1 MPTFSTSLEKA
12 LHQALTLANERH
24 HEYATLEHLLLA
36 LIDDADA
43 AAVMGAC
50 NVNLD
55 TLRKTV
61 SDYVDNELGNLVT
74 GYDEDSKPTAG
85 FQRVIQ
91 RAVIHVQSSGREE
104 VTGANVLVAI
114 FAERES
120 HAAYFLQEQEM
131 TRYDAVNFISHGIG
145 KRPGASEARPPR
157 GADEPE
163 SEQKASRGEQE
174 EGGPKKQQDALT
186 AYCVNLNEKAKVGK
200 IDPLIGRHAEVNR
213 TIQILCRRS
222 KNNPLYVGDPGV
234 GKTAI
239 AEGLA
244 KRIVEK
250 RVPEALQDATIFSLD
265 MGTLLA
271 GTRYRGDF
279 EERLKQVV
287 KELEEFPGAVL
298 FIDEIHTVIG
308 AGATSGG
315 AMDAS
320 NLLKPALSSGSIRCI
335 GSTTYKEYRQF
346 FEKDRALVRRFQKID
361 VSEPTIDDAIEI
373 MKGLKPY
380 FEDYHKL
387 KYSNEAIK
395 SAVEL
400 SARYINDRKLPD
412 KAIDVIDETGAAQM
426 LLPVGKRRKLITEKE
441 IEATI
446 ATMAR
451 IPPKTVSKDDETV
464 LANLEKELRSVVYG
478 QDLAIEALSSAI
490 KLARAGLREP
500 NKPIGSYVFSGP
512 TGVGKT
518 EVAKQLASSLGVELL
533 RFDMSEYMERH
544 TVSRLLGAPPGYVGF
559 DQGGLLTDGVD
570 QHPHC
575 VLLLD
580 EIEKAH
586 PDLFNI
592 LLQVMDH
599 GSLTDH
605 NGKKIDFR
613 NVILIMTT
621 NAGASEM
628 AKAAFGFGSSKREG
642 EDVEALNRLFT
653 PEFRNRL
660 DAVIPFASLP
670 TPVIHQVVQKFVMQ
684 LETQLAERNVT
695 FDLQPEAIAWLADK
709 GYDEKMGAR
718 PLARVIQE
726 NIKKPLADEILFGKL
741 KKGGVVKVTVGD
753 KPDGGKGLFLD
764 YVPETAKIKPKA
776 EVVAPVK
783 KASKAVKPK
792 DLETVGA
799 EPEGRAK
806 PKKASKAAAVTEE
819 PVAKAAE
826 PPRKGSTVPKVP
838 RKK

>member
-1 MPTFSTSLEKA
+1 MPTFSPSLEKA
-12 LHQALTLANERH
+12 LHQALTFANERH

-36 LIDDADA
+36 LLDDVDA

-50 NVNLD
+50 NVDLD

-61 SDYVDNELGNLVT
+61 IDYVDNELSNLVT
-74 GYDEDSKPTAG
+74 GYDEDSKPTSG

-131 TRYDAVNFISHGIG
+131 TRYDAVNYISHGIG
-145 KRPGASEARPPR
+145 KRPGSSQTRTPR
-157 GADEPE
+157 GADEGENEP
-163 SEQKASRGEQE
+163 KAARNGGAE
-174 EGGPKKQQDALT
+174 EDAAGAKKQPDALK
-186 AYCVNLNEKAKVGK
+186 AYCVNLNDKARTGR
-200 IDPLIGRHAEVNR
+200 IDPLIGRHEEVNR
-213 TIQILCRRS
+213 TIQVLCRRS

-244 KRIVEK
+244 KRIVEGK
-250 RVPEALQDATIFSLD
+250 VPEALINDTIFSLD

-287 KELEEFPGAVL
+287 KELEEYPGAVL

-320 NLLKPALSSGSIRCI
+320 NLLKPALSSGAIRCI

-361 VSEPTIDDAIEI
+361 VNEPSIDDAIEI

-380 FEDYHKL
+380 FEEYHHL
-387 KYSNEAIK
+387 RYTNDAIK
-395 SAVEL
+395 AAVEL
-400 SARYINDRKLPD
+400 SARYISDRKLPD

-426 LLPVGKRRKLITEKE
+426 LLPASKRRKLITEKE
-441 IEATI
+441 IEVTI

-451 IPPKTVSKDDETV
+451 IPPKTVSKDDEMV
-464 LANLEKELRSVVYG
+464 LANLEQELRSVVYG
-478 QDLAIEALSSAI
+478 QDTAIEALSTAI

-518 EVAKQLASSLGVELL
+518 EVAKQLASSLGVEML

-570 QHPHC
+570 QHPHS
-575 VLLLD
+575 VVLLD

-586 PDLFNI
+586 PDIYNI

-628 AKAAFGFGSSKREG
+628 AKSAIGFGSSKRSG
-642 EDVEALNRLFT
+642 EDEEALNRLFT

-660 DAVIPFASLP
+660 DAIIPFSPLP
-670 TPVIHQVVQKFVMQ
+670 TAVIHKVVQKFVMQ
-684 LETQLAERNVT
+684 LETQLSERNVT
-695 FDLQPEAIAWLADK
+695 FDLHDDAVAWLAEK

-718 PLARVIQE
+718 PLGRVIQE
-726 NIKKPLADEILFGKL
+726 HIKKPLANEILFGKL
-741 KKGGVVKVTVGD
+741 KKGGVVSVSLD
-753 KPDGGKGLFLD
+753 KKEDRTDGLKLD
-764 YVPETAKIKPKA
+764 VLPETAP
-776 EVVAPVK
+776 
-783 KASKAVKPK
+783 VKPK
-792 DLETVGA
+792 PEAELKAAKSPGKSKAKTSKAEEQAEVLVAETDKKD
-799 EPEGRAK
+799 EDAK
-806 PKKASKAAAVTEE
+806 PR
-819 PVAKAAE
+819 
-826 PPRKGSTVPKVP
+826 RKGNTVPKVP
-838 RKK
+838 KKK

>member
-1 MPTFSTSLEKA
+1 MPAFSQGLEKA

-36 LIDDADA
+36 LIDDSDA
-43 AAVMGAC
+43 AAVMRAC
-50 NVNLD
+50 NVDLD
-55 TLRKTV
+55 ELKQTV
-61 SDYVDNELGNLVT
+61 LTYIDTELDNLVT

-104 VTGANVLVAI
+104 VSGANVLVAI

-120 HAAYFLQEQEM
+120 HAAYFLQEQQM
-131 TRYDAVNFISHGIG
+131 TRYDAVNYISHGIA
-145 KRPGASEARPPR
+145 KRPGASETRAPR
-157 GADEPE
+157 GAEDDQSGP
-163 SEQKASRGEQE
+163 SGGDSAE
-174 EGGPKKQQDALT
+174 EGGKKKQQQDALT
-186 AYCVNLNEKAKVGK
+186 AYCVDLNKKAKAGR
-200 IDPLIGRHAEVNR
+200 IDPLIGREAEISR
-213 TIQILCRRS
+213 TIQVLCRRS

-244 KRIVEK
+244 KRIVEGD
-250 RVPEALQDATIFSLD
+250 VPEVLAGATIFTLD

-287 KELEEFPGAVL
+287 KELEEYPGAIL

-320 NLLKPALSSGSIRCI
+320 NLLKPALSSGVIRCI
-335 GSTTYKEYRQF
+335 GSTTYKEFRQF

-361 VSEPTIDDAIEI
+361 VNEPTVDDAIAI
-373 MKGLKPY
+373 MRGLKPY
-380 FEDYHKL
+380 FEDFHKVR
-387 KYSNEAIK
+387 YTNDAIK
-395 SAVEL
+395 AAVEL

-412 KAIDVIDETGAAQM
+412 KAIDVIDETGASQM
-426 LLPVGKRRKLITEKE
+426 LLPEPKRKKTISVKE
-441 IEATI
+441 IEATV

-451 IPPKTVSKDDETV
+451 IPPKTVSADDEKV
-464 LANLEKELRSVVYG
+464 LANLEDELKRVVYG
-478 QDLAIEALSSAI
+478 QDTAISALASSI

-500 NKPIGSYVFSGP
+500 EKPIGSYLFSGP

-518 EVAKQLASSLGVELL
+518 EVAKQLAASLGVELL

-544 TVSRLLGAPPGYVGF
+544 TVSRLIGAPPGYVGF

-580 EIEKAH
+580 EVEKAH

-599 GSLTDH
+599 GKLTDH
-605 NGKKIDFR
+605 NGKQIDFR

-621 NAGASEM
+621 NAGAQDM
-628 AKAAFGFGSSKREG
+628 ARAAIGFGSSKREG
-642 EDVEALNRLFT
+642 DDMEAINRLFS

-660 DAVIPFASLP
+660 DAIIPFGSLP
-670 TPVIHQVVQKFVMQ
+670 VPVVHQVVQKFVMQ
-684 LETQLAERNVT
+684 LEAQLSERGVT
-695 FDLQPEAIAWLADK
+695 FDLSPDAIAWLAEK
-709 GYDEKMGAR
+709 GYDERMGAR
-718 PLARVIQE
+718 PLGRVIQE
-726 NIKKPLADEILFGKL
+726 HIKKPLAEEVLFGKL
-741 KKGGVVKVTVGD
+741 RKGGTVKVTVEKGESGETGLKLQSLAD
-753 KPDGGKGLFLD
+753 EVPVKPKKEEPRRDSAPRKPSSRKAAAKKPAAQSSRDGSGSKDGGKRSL
-764 YVPETAKIKPKA
+764 VPQ
-776 EVVAPVK
+776 
-783 KASKAVKPK
+783 
-792 DLETVGA
+792 L
-799 EPEGRAK
+799 
-806 PKKASKAAAVTEE
+806 
-819 PVAKAAE
+819 
-826 PPRKGSTVPKVP
+826 PRKN
-838 RKK
+838 

>member
-1 MPTFSTSLEKA
+1 MPAFSPGLEKA
-12 LHQALTLANERH
+12 LHQALTFANERH

-36 LIDDADA
+36 LIEDAEA
-43 AAVMGAC
+43 GAVMRAC
-50 NVNLD
+50 NVDLED
-55 TLRKTV
+55 LKRTV
-61 SDYVDNELGNLVT
+61 LNYVDTELDNLVT

-91 RAVIHVQSSGREE
+91 RAVIHVQSSGRDE
-104 VTGANVLVAI
+104 VSGANVLVAI

-120 HAAYFLQEQEM
+120 HAAYFLQEQQM
-131 TRYDAVNFISHGIG
+131 TRYDAVNYISHGIA
-145 KRPGASEARPPR
+145 KRPGASESRPPR
-157 GADEPE
+157 GAEDDHNGPSGSEP
-163 SEQKASRGEQE
+163 SE
-174 EGGPKKQQDALT
+174 EGSGKKKQQQDALT
-186 AYCVNLNEKAKVGK
+186 AYCVDLNKKAKAGK
-200 IDPLIGRHAEVNR
+200 IDPLIGRAEEINR

-244 KRIVEK
+244 KRIVEGD
-250 RVPEALQDATIFSLD
+250 VPKVLSNATIFALD

-287 KELEEFPGAVL
+287 KELEDFPGAIL

-320 NLLKPALSSGSIRCI
+320 NLLKPALSSGAIRCI
-335 GSTTYKEYRQF
+335 GSTTYKEFRQF

-361 VSEPTIDDAIEI
+361 VKEPTVEDAIEI

-380 FEDYHKL
+380 YEEFHQV
-387 KYSNEAIK
+387 KYTNEAIK
-395 SAVEL
+395 AAVEL
-400 SARYINDRKLPD
+400 SARYISDRKLPD
-412 KAIDVIDETGAAQM
+412 KAIDVIDETGASQM
-426 LLPVGKRRKLITEKE
+426 LLPEGKRKKTITIKE

-451 IPPKTVSKDDETV
+451 IPPKTVSADDAVV
-464 LANLEKELRSVVYG
+464 LSTLDAELRRVVYG
-478 QDLAIEALSSAI
+478 QDTAISALASAI

-500 NKPIGSYVFSGP
+500 EKPIGCYLFSGP

-518 EVAKQLASSLGVELL
+518 EVAKQLAASLGVELL

-544 TVSRLLGAPPGYVGF
+544 TVSRLIGAPPGYVGF

-580 EIEKAH
+580 EVEKAH

-599 GSLTDH
+599 GKLTDH
-605 NGKKIDFR
+605 NGKQIDFR

-621 NAGASEM
+621 NAGASD
-628 AKAAFGFGSSKREG
+628 AQRAAIGFGSTKREG
-642 EDVEALNRLFT
+642 DDVEAINRLFT

-660 DAVIPFASLP
+660 DAIIPFGSLP
-670 TPVIHQVVQKFVMQ
+670 IPVIHQVVQKFVMQ
-684 LETQLAERNVT
+684 LEAQLSDRGVT
-695 FDLQPEAIAWLADK
+695 FDLSQDAIAWLADK
-709 GYDEKMGAR
+709 GYDERMGAR

-726 NIKKPLADEILFGKL
+726 YIKKPLADEVLFGKL
-741 KKGGVVKVTVGD
+741 KHGGTVRVTVEAKESGE
-753 KPDGGKGLFLD
+753 KGLKLD
-764 YVPETAKIKPKA
+764 SIADEVP
-776 EVVAPVK
+776 
-783 KASKAVKPK
+783 VKPK
-792 DLETVGA
+792 KEDGAAKTGAKKPAAKKTVVKKTVA
-799 EPEGRAK
+799 AK
-806 PKKASKAAAVTEE
+806 PKSPPAAKDGPKRSLV
-819 PVAKAAE
+819 PQL
-826 PPRKGSTVPKVP
+826 PRK
-838 RKK
+838 